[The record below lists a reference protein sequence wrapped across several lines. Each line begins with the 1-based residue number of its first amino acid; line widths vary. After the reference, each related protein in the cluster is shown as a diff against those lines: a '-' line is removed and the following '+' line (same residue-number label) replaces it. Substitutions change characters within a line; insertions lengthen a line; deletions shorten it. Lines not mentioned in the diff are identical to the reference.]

1 MVVRMVVALAVAVGW
16 SMLTSGPGCSVGPD
30 DFPSHL
36 VEDDVAGCSVGPRD
50 WPLGE
55 LAK

>member
-30 DFPSHL
+30 DFPSPL